1 MKYYPAYLDL
11 RERPCVVI
19 GGGTV
24 AERKTLALLEA
35 GAEVTI
41 ISPALTAKLSEL
53 SDAGKITHLQ
63 KQFEESDLSGEFLV
77 IAATPSAEVNT
88 LVARSCRKRHVL
100 VNVAVPPEE
109 SSFIVPSVV
118 ERGDLMIAISTSGSS
133 PALAKKIRQD
143 IEQRYGSEYGIFLD
157 KISSVRK
164 RVIELVPDEHRRRQ
178 IFQEI
183 VNSDVIDLI
192 RQGKTHMAELR
203 MAELAGLKHRGQGQ

>member
-11 RERPCVVI
+11 RDRPCMVI

-24 AERKTLALLEA
+24 AERKTLSLLEA

-41 ISPALTAKLSEL
+41 ISPALTPKLHEF
-53 SDAGKITHLQ
+53 SDAGKITHLK
-63 KQFEESDLSGEFLV
+63 KQYEENDLSGQFLV

-88 LVARSCRKRHVL
+88 LVARACRKMHTL

-118 ERGDLMIAISTSGSS
+118 ERGDLMIAISTSGAS

-143 IEQRYGSEYGIFLD
+143 IEQRYGSEYGLFLD
-157 KISSVRK
+157 KMSAIRN
-164 RVIELVPDEHRRRQ
+164 RVLEEVPDGQKRHAV
-178 IFQEI
+178 FQAI
-183 VNSDVIDLI
+183 VDSDVIDLV
-192 RQGKTHMAELR
+192 RQGKTHEAELR
-203 MAELAGLKHRGQGQ
+203 MTEIAGLKHRG

>member
-1 MKYYPAYLDL
+1 MKYYPVYLDL

-19 GGGTV
+19 GGGNV

-41 ISPALTAKLSEL
+41 ISPALTPKLHEF
-53 SDAGKITHLQ
+53 SDTGKITHLQ

-77 IAATPSAEVNT
+77 VAATPSAEVNT
-88 LVARSCRKRHVL
+88 LVAQACRKRRVL

-109 SSFIVPSVV
+109 STFIVPSVV

-143 IEQRYGSEYGIFLD
+143 IGQRYGKEYGLFLD
-157 KISSVRK
+157 KMSAIRNRVRQEVPDRRK
-164 RVIELVPDEHRRRQ
+164 RHAV
-178 IFQEI
+178 FQAI
-183 VNSDVIDLI
+183 VDSDVIELI
-192 RQGKTHMAELR
+192 RQGKMHEAELR
-203 MAELAGLKHRGQGQ
+203 MAEIAGLPHRG

>member
-11 RERPCVVI
+11 RDRPCVVI

-41 ISPALTAKLSEL
+41 ISPALTPKLHEF
-53 SDAGKITHLQ
+53 SDSGKITHRQ

-88 LVARSCRKRHVL
+88 LVARACRKKHTL

-118 ERGDLMIAISTSGSS
+118 ERGDLMIAISTSGAS

-143 IEQRYGSEYGIFLD
+143 IEQRYGREYGLFLD
-157 KISSVRK
+157 KMLAIRNRVR
-164 RVIELVPDEHRRRQ
+164 EEVPDRQ
-178 IFQEI
+178 KRHAVFQAL
-183 VNSDVIDLI
+183 VDSDVIDLM
-192 RQGKTHMAELR
+192 RQGKTREAELR
-203 MAELAGLKHRGQGQ
+203 MTEIAGLKHRG